1 MRNHLS
7 IGVLELIDD
16 YIEFIEINYKKQ
28 LNVQDINELTKQV
41 TDIINGFVVAEDNDY
56 KIDL

>member
-1 MRNHLS
+1 MS

-28 LNVQDINELTKQV
+28 LKVQDINELTKQV